1 MYDRRSLENSYAVL
15 EPREIIG
22 TVSKLHSRIVE
33 RFPNSGLS
41 RVCLR
46 LNQIAQ
52 QAHDR
57 SHWIERPIRWL
68 RILVG
73 LGCVLFVGFCGY
85 AIYLAATDLNRD
97 PNQTLAHLDEV
108 SNVLLFV
115 VGLVIFLWTLEIR
128 LKRNR
133 ALAAIH
139 ELRAVAHI
147 IDMHQ
152 LTKDPERTA
161 PIATTR
167 SSPKLAMTRFELKR
181 YLDYC
186 SEMLSLVGKI
196 AAIYVQHFDDS
207 VALSSANQV
216 EALTTGLSQKIWQKI
231 LILSSFGDE
240 NHSPAKPLMGVPQPL
255 ANEESSKTDT
265 DK

>member
-1 MYDRRSLENSYAVL
+1 MNPYAAL

-22 TVSKLHSRIVE
+22 TIAKLRSRIGE

-41 RVCLR
+41 RVCER
-46 LNQIAQ
+46 LHEIAQ
-52 QAHDR
+52 QAAER
-57 SHWIERPIRWL
+57 SQWIERPIAWL
-68 RILVG
+68 RVLVW
-73 LGCVLFVGFCGY
+73 LGCLMFVWICGY
-85 AIYLAATDLNRD
+85 AIYLALTDLNRQ

-108 SNVLLFV
+108 SNVLFVV

-152 LTKDPERTA
+152 LTKDPER
-161 PIATTR
+161 IAGAAESPTQ
-167 SSPKLAMTRFELKR
+167 SSPKLAMTQFELQR

-186 SEMLSLVGKI
+186 SEMLSLIGKI
-196 AAIYVQHFDDS
+196 AAVYVQRFDDS

-231 LILSSFGDE
+231 LILSTLSDDNRDPVKPFAAAR
-240 NHSPAKPLMGVPQPL
+240 SPRSTA
-255 ANEESSKTDT
+255 ESSKM
-265 DK
+265 DKDK